1 MPLGLQPGV
10 VVSGT
15 GLQLAPQG
23 VWKKILRPVVPHYDD
38 TTDLRALGA
47 PIRQAPGGL
56 EPQAIQA
63 ANRAARDV
71 ASAASGKPPA
81 VVKASH
87 RAEGD
92 VSSVRDK
99 SDQRHAA
106 PRTDRRDHVRR
117 SFKGSKE
124 RRPSS
129 QDTSPKLPDQAKAED
144 CLAKRIVPGWFGGL
158 ASSSRNETEA
168 EMRLL
173 ASVFADRPPVVFFD
187 YDPRCNAIPRD
198 CSRLLASSDVQA
210 LGIAALPQMF
220 FCLQTTRDVHEYN
233 AVVNTFTCAGF
244 GRVSADSSKFAIY
257 WGPHPTP
264 EMLRGFNPFQ
274 KANHFPGSWQL
285 GRKDFLGKNI
295 YRMKRQ
301 FPKDYNILPG
311 GFTLPE
317 ESAAWNQARE
327 KNPNFLWIWKPIN
340 LSCGKGIRLFGSSI
354 PPAVE
359 KKISQRAGIV
369 QRYIDRPLCING
381 FKFDL
386 RLYVVV
392 TSFDPLKV
400 YINQEG
406 LVRLATQQYR
416 CSSES
421 LDERTMHLT
430 NYSVNKHAACYKQ
443 NLDKVKVPE
452 RGPSKAGKDDD
463 MLEDCEGS
471 DEVGIS
477 DGDETND
484 QEELPAPEVDVGE
497 SSKWSLRQLEEYLTS
512 QGVDYMMLMS
522 RIEDVIIK
530 TLIAAE
536 PQIVNTWHQGANFS
550 TASPTPIQQVTPNQ
564 TCFEIYG
571 FDVMVDEELQP
582 WLLEVN
588 VFPSFSSSSP
598 YDKRVKTQ
606 LVADVFTLIGLMPY
620 DHDVVDK
627 ACKGEQAKRLQ
638 GSARS
643 LVIGRSH
650 TVSSIKSASLNS
662 FGEAEWRL
670 IMETHDENM
679 RRGHL
684 TRIFPREG
692 SGFYSQFF
700 STPRYSNLVLERWI
714 QLGGEQRLVAQCAGN
729 GLPLPVSFNAV

>member
-1 MPLGLQPGV
+1 MPVGLPGV

-23 VWKKILRPVVPHYDD
+23 VWKKILRPVAPHYDD
-38 TTDLRALGA
+38 KTHLRVLGA
-47 PIRQAPGGL
+47 SSAVESPGG
-56 EPQAIQA
+56 PQDIQA
-63 ANRAARDV
+63 DSRPAAGEAKVSAHAKVPELRQPKTGRENLKRAA
-71 ASAASGKPPA
+71 
-81 VVKASH
+81 
-87 RAEGD
+87 
-92 VSSVRDK
+92 
-99 SDQRHAA
+99 
-106 PRTDRRDHVRR
+106 
-117 SFKGSKE
+117 KGSNE
-124 RRPSS
+124 RPSS
-129 QDTSPKLPDQAKAED
+129 QDASPKLRLPETKAEE
-144 CLAKRIVPGWFGGL
+144 CRARSIVPGWFGGL
-158 ASSSRNETEA
+158 ASSSRNETEG
-168 EMRLL
+168 EMNLL
-173 ASVFADRPPVVFFD
+173 ASVFAGRPPVVFFD
-187 YDPRCNAIPRD
+187 YDPRCNAAPRD
-198 CSRLLASSDVQA
+198 YSRLLDRAEVQSMGISS
-210 LGIAALPQMF
+210 LPQMF
-220 FCLQTTRDVHEYN
+220 FCLQITRDVHEYN
-233 AVVNTFTCAGF
+233 AVVNTFKFAGF
-244 GRVSADSSKFAIY
+244 ERVTADSPKFAIY
-257 WGPHPTP
+257 WGPHPAP

-274 KANHFPGSWQL
+274 RANHFPGSWQL
-285 GRKDFLGKNI
+285 GRKDLLGKNI

-301 FPKDYNILPG
+301 FAKDYNILPS

-340 LSCGKGIRLFGSSI
+340 LSCGKGIRLFGSWI
-354 PPAVE
+354 PPGVE
-359 KKISQRAGIV
+359 RKILQRAGIV
-369 QRYIDRPLCING
+369 QRYIDRPLLING

-400 YINQEG
+400 YINSEG
-406 LVRLATQQYR
+406 LVRLATQKYQ
-416 CSSES
+416 CSPDS

-443 NLDKVKVPE
+443 NLDSRATGQE
-452 RGPSKAGKDDD
+452 GRGTKAED
-463 MLEDCEGS
+463 LEGEGEEA
-471 DEVGIS
+471 D
-477 DGDETND
+477 DGDMGDDNED
-484 QEELPAPEVDVGE
+484 QEEANMGE
-497 SSKWSLRQLEEYLTS
+497 SSKWSLRQLEEYLTA
-512 QGVDYMMLMS
+512 QGVDYGELMS

-571 FDVMVDEELQP
+571 FDVMVDDELQP

-588 VFPSFSSSSP
+588 VFPSLSSSSP

-606 LVADVFTLIGLMPY
+606 LIADVFTLIGLMPY

-650 TVSSIKSASLNS
+650 TVSSIKSASFKS

-670 IMETHDENM
+670 ILETHEENM

-714 QLGGEQRLVAQCAGN
+714 QLGGEQRFSPDDEVIERD
-729 GLPLPVSFNAV
+729 GLPLPVSFRAV